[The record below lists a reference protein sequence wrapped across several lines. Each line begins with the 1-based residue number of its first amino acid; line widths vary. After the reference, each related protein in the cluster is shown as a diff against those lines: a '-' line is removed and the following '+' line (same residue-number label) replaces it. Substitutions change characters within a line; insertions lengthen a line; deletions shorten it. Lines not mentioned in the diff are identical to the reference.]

1 MKQTVVIYAR
11 ISTGKQNHDSQLAEL
26 REYCARR
33 KWEEV
38 EEIVD
43 TASGVKSSREGL
55 DRLMKAVRRGK
66 VVMRRDGS
74 RSQVEITIG
83 AINEEWA
90 EITDQAIR
98 LGDEILISTQP

>member
-11 ISTGKQNHDSQLAEL
+11 ISTNKQNHDSQLTEL

-43 TASGVKSSREGL
+43 TAAGVKSSREGL

-66 VVMRRDGS
+66 IAIIAYSDAS
-74 RSQVEITIG
+74 WG
-83 AINEEWA
+83 APWCSVYIYA
-90 EITDQAIR
+90 ESSPNT
-98 LGDEILISTQP
+98 T